1 MNVPRKLAGTATMQ
15 AVSLPDPSLWMR
27 EFAAHFEL
35 SRRQRPSAFHKS
47 DFPVTWGFHVLRFR
61 LFLLFTQ
68 LAPGGTL
75 LPLPAPLWSSFST
88 LSQVIEE
95 KMVIIITSVTTSG
108 AKFSSVAQPCPTLC
122 DPMSCSTPG
131 LPVRHP
137 TPESAIP
144 SNHLILCHPLLLLPS
159 VFPSI
164 RVFSV
169 RIVCLDL
176 TLKKNLLRLKRGYKE
191 MILLW
196 LSHAKDLS
204 LACEDAS
211 LARWSEQK

>member
-137 TPESAIP
+137 TPGVYPNPCPLSRRYRPTISSSVIP
-144 SNHLILCHPLLLLPS
+144 FSSCHQS
-159 VFPSI
+159 FP
-164 RVFSV
+164 
-169 RIVCLDL
+169 
-176 TLKKNLLRLKRGYKE
+176 
-191 MILLW
+191 
-196 LSHAKDLS
+196 
-204 LACEDAS
+204 AS
-211 LARWSEQK
+211 GSSQ